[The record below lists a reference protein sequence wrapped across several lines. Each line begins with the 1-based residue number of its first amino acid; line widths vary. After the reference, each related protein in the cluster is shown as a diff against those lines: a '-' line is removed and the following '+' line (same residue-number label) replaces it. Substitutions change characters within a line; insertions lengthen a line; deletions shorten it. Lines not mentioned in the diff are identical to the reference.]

1 MERRRKVLAWIL
13 ALSLC
18 VSGIPA
24 AGATTVGTSEGT
36 VSYTHLATFKTILG
50 DAETLLENDNAT
62 QEAVDEK
69 AEELLNAITAL
80 RMIPNKDALKDL
92 IGKAEAVNTSKY
104 TAKSVAAMQKAL
116 SLSLIHI

>member
-1 MERRRKVLAWIL
+1 M
-13 ALSLC
+13 
-18 VSGIPA
+18 
-24 AGATTVGTSEGT
+24 
-36 VSYTHLATFKTILG
+36 
-50 DAETLLENDNAT
+50 
-62 QEAVDEK
+62 DEK

-116 SLSLIHI
+116 SNAKVVLNNEAATEEEVKSAVEA